1 MHACIYV
8 CISMD
13 FPRRYVLYILHA
25 YILNFKSIIEDSI
38 KIEGRKAI
46 LYYHT

>member
-1 MHACIYV
+1 MHV

-13 FPRRYVLYILHA
+13 MPTRDVLYILHA
-25 YILNFKSIIEDSI
+25 YILNIKSIIEDSI